1 VRGGAHQPQRI
12 RVMGRLSFVMSFIRL
27 PSALEVA
34 LVCVLGVGCD
44 KGGDAPQKSR
54 VQAVLAEPGSGAAG
68 RPEALAPAAEPA
80 AVKAPAKPRPPLCE
94 GQPRGKPEP
103 FRPKRA
109 PTQLSMAA
117 GEEELPADPL
127 SRGKASGRWTWVNF
141 WAAWCVPCKEEL
153 PLLLGWQKQLAAELQ
168 FAFVSLDDDERQLRE
183 FLERQPAGGLQTT
196 YWLPDGAVR
205 AAWLEA
211 LHMTTEPELPLQLLV
226 DAAGSI
232 RCRVDGAVEASD
244 LAAIERLVRR

>member
-1 VRGGAHQPQRI
+1 
-12 RVMGRLSFVMSFIRL
+12 MSSSRL
-27 PSALEVA
+27 PFALP
-34 LVCVLGVGCD
+34 LGFVCAFGVGCD
-44 KGGDAPQKSR
+44 SGADAPQKSR

-80 AVKAPAKPRPPLCE
+80 AAKPPAKPRPPLCE
-94 GQPRGKPEP
+94 GQPRGKPEA

-109 PTQLSMAA
+109 PTQLSMAP
-117 GEEELPADPL
+117 GDVQLPADPL
-127 SRGKASGRWTWVNF
+127 QRGKASGRWTWVNF

-153 PLLLGWQKQLAAELQ
+153 PLLLGWQKQLAPELQ

-183 FLERQPAGGLQTT
+183 FLERQPQGGLQTT

-226 DAAGSI
+226 DAAGAI
-232 RCRVDGAVEASD
+232 RCRVEGAVEASD
-244 LAAIERLVRR
+244 LPAIERLVRR